1 MDASEAIIDSMY
13 AARKPLVLVVDD
25 DSVHHRLFR
34 LIADRLNVTAK
45 LVSSS
50 EEALRALDAEA
61 FDLILMDCRMPG
73 IDGYECTERIR
84 KLESAH
90 KDIPIIAVTACV
102 LPGDREK
109 CMDSGM
115 NDFLGKPFTL
125 EELNA
130 KINQWLPQI
139 A

>member
-1 MDASEAIIDSMY
+1 MDSSEATVNTAS
-13 AARKPLVLVVDD
+13 APRKPVVLVVDD

-34 LIADRLNVTAK
+34 LIADRLQVTAK
-45 LVSSS
+45 LVSSG
-50 EEALRALDAEA
+50 EEALSVLETES

-73 IDGYECTERIR
+73 IDGHECTMRIR
-84 KLESAH
+84 KLEREY
-90 KDIPIIAVTACV
+90 KNIPIIAVTACV

-109 CMDSGM
+109 CMRSGM

-130 KINQWLPQI
+130 KINQWLPQV